1 MGSLA
6 RAIDGKGHGIRRQGA
21 YTSRMAKNPILS
33 LFGRS
38 PFGPLKEH
46 MDTVERCVSLLQPYF
61 EAIVENDR
69 ARANEVQ
76 EEIARIEDEADEQ
89 KHALRMHLPRSLFL
103 PVERRDLL
111 EVLRAQDNIANR
123 AKDVAGLMR
132 GREMQIPD
140 PLTQLFLDYVGHS
153 VEACK
158 RATEAVA
165 EVHELVEVGFRGPEV
180 DHVLKLI
187 DRIDRAEKQSDEI
200 QVTLRARFR
209 EIERDVHPLEAM
221 FLYRVIDLI
230 GDVGDRAQRVGS
242 RLQLMLAQ

>member
-1 MGSLA
+1 M
-6 RAIDGKGHGIRRQGA
+6 
-21 YTSRMAKNPILS
+21 
-33 LFGRS
+33 
-38 PFGPLKEH
+38 KEH
-46 MDTVERCVSLLQPYF
+46 METVERCVALLRPYF
-61 EAIVENDR
+61 EAMVENDH
-69 ARANEVQ
+69 ARAHALQ
-76 EEIARIEDEADEQ
+76 EEIARIENEADEQ

-123 AKDVAGLMR
+123 VKDVAGLMR
-132 GREMQIPD
+132 GREMQIPAE
-140 PLTQLFLDYVGHS
+140 LTELFINHVECS
-153 VEACK
+153 VAACT
-158 RATEAVA
+158 RAREAVA

-187 DRIDRAEKQSDEI
+187 DRVDRAEKESDEI

-209 EIERDVHPLEAM
+209 EIERDMHPLDAM
-221 FLYRVIDLI
+221 FLYRVIDWV

>member
-1 MGSLA
+1 
-6 RAIDGKGHGIRRQGA
+6 
-21 YTSRMAKNPILS
+21 MAKNPILS

-46 MDTVERCVSLLQPYF
+46 METVERCVALLLPYF
-61 EAIVENDR
+61 EAVVENDR
-69 ARANEVQ
+69 ARANELQ
-76 EEIARIEDEADEQ
+76 EAIAGIEDEADEQ

-123 AKDVAGLMR
+123 VKDVAGLMR
-132 GREMQIPD
+132 GREMQIPTE
-140 PLTQLFLDYVGHS
+140 LTALFIEHVGRS
-153 VEACK
+153 VEACS
-158 RATEAVA
+158 R
-165 EVHELVEVGFRGPEV
+165 EVGFRGPEV

-200 QVTLRARFR
+200 QVTLRAKFR
-209 EIERDVHPLEAM
+209 EIERDMPPLDAM
-221 FLYRVIDLI
+221 FLYRVIDWI